1 MQKENNYKGKKDI
14 NTNSK
19 QWMNSF
25 IYIIVYISIAL
36 AIAVC
41 TKFIMKEEEP
51 VSIANNSAE
60 ALVYEKKYDNAIA
73 EYTILQEKEQWPS
86 YEMEIAKIYS
96 IQGDFIKSNDVLQSV
111 YEKRNKIIDADGK
124 EKHIEEDKKLLNDI
138 LFTSMINGDSEKALE
153 YGEVFLEEYPDD
165 KNIMNTMFMVYMLNN
180 KVNNAKMIL
189 STYPTNEITS
199 SDLTKLADMNALT
212 NNYEKSLE
220 LLKEAWNM
228 DNDNLEILNVLE
240 QIYSNN
246 KEYILTEVKKLSE
259 ENKDETIYKVWL
271 AKLYSLDSK
280 TLNEADKLISELEE
294 KNIEN
299 LNISFI
305 KADVYNELG
314 KTKESKSILNGI
326 YEEYKESYVG
336 SYAKAIN
343 EYNLSEYESALN
355 SCKESILLNR
365 DYAANYSVMLPK
377 IMDALKQNE
386 LEEPYLRIALEKE
399 PYNYGL
405 ILKMADYYSSV
416 LKDSNKALYYYE
428 FASKINPKDAD
439 ILYDMAI
446 IKVNTQR
453 IDEAVEL
460 LNKAIKIDST
470 KSQYYR
476 ALGSIYLTEEKND
489 SAIKAIREGYAKD
502 KDDVLNLNN
511 AGCYYIIVEKNV
523 SRALTNLKAAYDG
536 MDENTTDEQ
545 RKIITDNYNRVKAI
559 EGNSNSALT
568 LTDFKLFY

>member
-1 MQKENNYKGKKDI
+1 MQKENNHKGKKDI
-14 NTNSK
+14 DK
-19 QWMNSF
+19 KLAPWMNSF
-25 IYIIVYISIAL
+25 IYMTIYISIAL
-36 AIAVC
+36 LIAVC
-41 TKFIMKEEEP
+41 TKFVMKEEEP
-51 VSIANNSAE
+51 VNIATNEAEVSLYENN
-60 ALVYEKKYDNAIA
+60 YENAIA
-73 EYTILQEKEQWPS
+73 EYTKLQEKEQWPS
-86 YEMEIAKIYS
+86 YEVEIAKIYS
-96 IQGDFIKSNDVLQSV
+96 MQGDFIKSNDVLQSV
-111 YEKRNKIIDADGK
+111 YEKRNKIIDTDGK
-124 EKHIEEDKKLLNDI
+124 EKHIEEDKKILNDI
-138 LFTSMINGDSEKALE
+138 LFTSMMNGDSEKALE
-153 YGEVFLEEYPDD
+153 YGEVFLIEYPDD
-165 KNIMNTMFMVYMLNN
+165 KNMLNTMFMVYILNN
-180 KVNNAKMIL
+180 KLDNAKMIL

-199 SDLTKLADMNALT
+199 SDLTKLAHMNALI
-212 NNYEKSLE
+212 NNYDKSFE
-220 LLKEAWNM
+220 VLKEAWNM

-271 AKLYSLDSK
+271 AKLYSLESK
-280 TLNEADKLISELEE
+280 TLNEADKIISELEE

-299 LNISFI
+299 LNLSFI
-305 KADVYNELG
+305 KADVYNKLG

-326 YEEYKESYVG
+326 YDEYEESYVG
-336 SYAKAIN
+336 FYAKAIN
-343 EYNLSEYESALN
+343 EYNVSDYEAALN
-355 SCKESILLNR
+355 ACKESVLLNR
-365 DYAANYSVMLPK
+365 EYADNYSVMLPK

-405 ILKMADYYSSV
+405 ILKIADYYSSV

-453 IDEAVEL
+453 IDEAIEL
-460 LNKAIKIDST
+460 LNKAIKIDSK

-502 KDDVLNLNN
+502 KDDILNLNN
-511 AGCYYIIVEKNV
+511 AGCYYIIV
-523 SRALTNLKAAYDG
+523 
-536 MDENTTDEQ
+536 
-545 RKIITDNYNRVKAI
+545 
-559 EGNSNSALT
+559 
-568 LTDFKLFY
+568 

>member
-1 MQKENNYKGKKDI
+1 MQKENNHKGKKDI
-14 NTNSK
+14 DKKSEP
-19 QWMNSF
+19 WMNSF
-25 IYIIVYISIAL
+25 IYMTIYISIAL
-36 AIAVC
+36 LIAVC
-41 TKFIMKEEEP
+41 TKFVMKEEEP
-51 VSIANNSAE
+51 VNIATNEAEVSLYENN
-60 ALVYEKKYDNAIA
+60 YENAIA
-73 EYTILQEKEQWPS
+73 EYTKLQEKEQWPS
-86 YEMEIAKIYS
+86 YEVEIAKIYS
-96 IQGDFIKSNDVLQSV
+96 MQGDFIKSNDVLQSV
-111 YEKRNKIIDADGK
+111 YEKRNKIIDTDGK
-124 EKHIEEDKKLLNDI
+124 EKHIEEDKKILNDI
-138 LFTSMINGDSEKALE
+138 LFTSMMNGDSEKALE
-153 YGEVFLEEYPDD
+153 YGEVFLIEYPDD
-165 KNIMNTMFMVYMLNN
+165 KNMLNTMFMVYILNN
-180 KVNNAKMIL
+180 KLDNAKMIL

-199 SDLTKLADMNALT
+199 SDLTKLAHMNALI
-212 NNYEKSLE
+212 NNYDKSFE
-220 LLKEAWNM
+220 VLKEAWNM

-271 AKLYSLDSK
+271 AKLYSLESK
-280 TLNEADKLISELEE
+280 TLNEADKIISELEE

-299 LNISFI
+299 LNLSFI
-305 KADVYNELG
+305 KADVYNKLG

-326 YEEYKESYVG
+326 YDKYEESYVG
-336 SYAKAIN
+336 FYAKAIN
-343 EYNLSEYESALN
+343 EYNVSDYEAALN
-355 SCKESILLNR
+355 ACKESVLLNR
-365 DYAANYSVMLPK
+365 EYADNYSVMLPK

-405 ILKMADYYSSV
+405 ILKIADYYSSV

-453 IDEAVEL
+453 IDEAIEL
-460 LNKAIKIDST
+460 LNKAIKIDSK

-502 KDDVLNLNN
+502 KDDILNLNN

-523 SRALTNLKAAYDG
+523 SRSLTNLKAAYDG

-559 EGNSNSALT
+559 EGNSDITLT

>member
-1 MQKENNYKGKKDI
+1 MQKENNHKGKKDI
-14 NTNSK
+14 DK
-19 QWMNSF
+19 KLAPWMNSF
-25 IYIIVYISIAL
+25 IYMTIYISIAL
-36 AIAVC
+36 LIAVC
-41 TKFIMKEEEP
+41 TKFVMKEEEP
-51 VSIANNSAE
+51 VNIATNEAEVSLYENN
-60 ALVYEKKYDNAIA
+60 YENAIA
-73 EYTILQEKEQWPS
+73 EYTKLQEKEQWPS
-86 YEMEIAKIYS
+86 YEVEIAKIYS
-96 IQGDFIKSNDVLQSV
+96 MQGDFIKSNDVLQSV
-111 YEKRNKIIDADGK
+111 YEKRNKIIDTDGK
-124 EKHIEEDKKLLNDI
+124 EKHIEEDKKILNDI
-138 LFTSMINGDSEKALE
+138 LFTSMMNGDSEKALE
-153 YGEVFLEEYPDD
+153 YGEVFLIEYPDD
-165 KNIMNTMFMVYMLNN
+165 KNMLNTMFMVYILNN
-180 KVNNAKMIL
+180 KLDNAKMIL

-199 SDLTKLADMNALT
+199 SDLTKLAHMNALI
-212 NNYEKSLE
+212 NNYDKSFE
-220 LLKEAWNM
+220 VLKEAWNM

-271 AKLYSLDSK
+271 AKLYSLESK
-280 TLNEADKLISELEE
+280 TLNEADKIISELEE

-299 LNISFI
+299 LNLSFI
-305 KADVYNELG
+305 KADVYNKLG

-326 YEEYKESYVG
+326 YDEYEESYVG
-336 SYAKAIN
+336 FYAKAIN
-343 EYNLSEYESALN
+343 EYNVSDYEAALN
-355 SCKESILLNR
+355 ACKESVLLNR
-365 DYAANYSVMLPK
+365 EYADNYSVMLPK

-405 ILKMADYYSSV
+405 ILKIADYYSSV

-453 IDEAVEL
+453 IDEAIEL
-460 LNKAIKIDST
+460 LNKAIKIDSK

-502 KDDVLNLNN
+502 KDDILNLNN

-523 SRALTNLKAAYDG
+523 SRSLTNLKAAYDG

-559 EGNSNSALT
+559 EGNSDITLT

>member
-1 MQKENNYKGKKDI
+1 MQKENNHKGKKDI
-14 NTNSK
+14 DKKSAP
-19 QWMNSF
+19 WMNSF
-25 IYIIVYISIAL
+25 IYMTIYISIAL
-36 AIAVC
+36 LIAVC
-41 TKFIMKEEEP
+41 TKFVMKEEEP
-51 VSIANNSAE
+51 VNIATNEAEVSLYENN
-60 ALVYEKKYDNAIA
+60 YENAIA
-73 EYTILQEKEQWPS
+73 EYTKLQEKEQWPS
-86 YEMEIAKIYS
+86 YEVEIAKIYS
-96 IQGDFIKSNDVLQSV
+96 MQGDFIKSNDVLQSV
-111 YEKRNKIIDADGK
+111 YEKRNKIIDTDGK
-124 EKHIEEDKKLLNDI
+124 EKHIEEDKKILNDI
-138 LFTSMINGDSEKALE
+138 LFTSMMNGDSEKALE
-153 YGEVFLEEYPDD
+153 YGEVFLIEYPDD
-165 KNIMNTMFMVYMLNN
+165 KNMLNTMFMVYILNN
-180 KVNNAKMIL
+180 KLDNAKMIL

-199 SDLTKLADMNALT
+199 SDLTKLAHMNALI
-212 NNYEKSLE
+212 NNYDKSFE
-220 LLKEAWNM
+220 VLKEAWNM

-271 AKLYSLDSK
+271 AKLYSLESK
-280 TLNEADKLISELEE
+280 TLNEADKIISELEE

-299 LNISFI
+299 LNLSFI
-305 KADVYNELG
+305 KADVYNKLG

-326 YEEYKESYVG
+326 YDEYEESYVG
-336 SYAKAIN
+336 FYAKAIN
-343 EYNLSEYESALN
+343 EYNVSDYEAALN
-355 SCKESILLNR
+355 ACKESVLLNR
-365 DYAANYSVMLPK
+365 EYADNYSVMLPK

-405 ILKMADYYSSV
+405 ILKIADYYSSV

-453 IDEAVEL
+453 IDEAIEL
-460 LNKAIKIDST
+460 LNKAIKIDSK

-502 KDDVLNLNN
+502 KDDILNLNN

-523 SRALTNLKAAYDG
+523 SRSLTNLKAAYDG

-559 EGNSNSALT
+559 EGNSDITLT